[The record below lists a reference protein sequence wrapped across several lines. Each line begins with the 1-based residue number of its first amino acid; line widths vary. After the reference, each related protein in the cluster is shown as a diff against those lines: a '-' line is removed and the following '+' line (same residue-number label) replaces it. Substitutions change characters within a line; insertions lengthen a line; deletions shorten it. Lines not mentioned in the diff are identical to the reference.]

1 MTDVDAKTAEPKSK
15 KLKRASVVGVREI
28 NLRIA
33 KALPGLVN
41 GAIQNAV
48 ACNSREVVIGFQ
60 RASDAEEVKVYINN
74 NTKFQAIVK
83 ENKFE
88 EPAATR
94 SDDCII
100 FAPRDGQQQ
109 DKKSPFV
116 VVFEIPVVSDDDL
129 AVYQEEVAVY
139 EKEKKKKL
147 KELQHAMFNSSSN
160 PRSYGMIQEMAMVGH
175 EDNEDDDEDDPT
187 KL

>member
-1 MTDVDAKTAEPKSK
+1 MTDVDAKTAETKPK

-41 GAIQNAV
+41 GAIQNAT

-74 NTKFQAIVK
+74 NTKFQATVK
-83 ENKFE
+83 ENRFE
-88 EPAATR
+88 VERDREGP
-94 SDDCII
+94 II
-100 FAPRDGQQQ
+100 VTSRNRQKHEKEAP
-109 DKKSPFV
+109 FT
-116 VVFEIPVVSDDDL
+116 VVFEIPVVSDDEL
-129 AVYQEEVAVY
+129 VAYQEEVAAY

-147 KELQHAMFNSSSN
+147 KELQQAMFTNN
-160 PRSYGMIQEMAMVGH
+160 PNTYGLIGGMHMGGGEHA
-175 EDNEDDDEDDPT
+175 NEDDDDADPT